1 MQRFFVI
8 VYSLQELQTFKNGPV
23 FGPSRKAL
31 PIELIVLAPFD
42 FIRYVLYTTDELIEL
57 VNLRPSTTYVLNIG
71 AKNQVGVGESIE
83 YAVTT
88 DNVSE

>member
-1 MQRFFVI
+1 
-8 VYSLQELQTFKNGPV
+8 
-23 FGPSRKAL
+23 
-31 PIELIVLAPFD
+31 
-42 FIRYVLYTTDELIEL
+42 LYTTDELIEL